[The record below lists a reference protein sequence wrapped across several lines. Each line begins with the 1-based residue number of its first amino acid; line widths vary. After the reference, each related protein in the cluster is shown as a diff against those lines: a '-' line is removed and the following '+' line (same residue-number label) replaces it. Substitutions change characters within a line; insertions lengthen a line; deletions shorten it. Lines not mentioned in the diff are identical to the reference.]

1 LYNYDWSCIRSTTSY
16 GSFHDAPSESFATP
30 CAANSDEQMKARI
43 AKLELDMQDIIQEIK
58 KISKKQSWFYIFERS
73 RIILW

>member
-1 LYNYDWSCIRSTTSY
+1 
-16 GSFHDAPSESFATP
+16 
-30 CAANSDEQMKARI
+30 MKARI